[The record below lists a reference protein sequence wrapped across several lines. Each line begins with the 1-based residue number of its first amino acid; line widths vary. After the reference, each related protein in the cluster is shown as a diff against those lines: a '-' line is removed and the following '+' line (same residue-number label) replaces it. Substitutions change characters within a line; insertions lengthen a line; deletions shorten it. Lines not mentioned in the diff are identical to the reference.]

1 MGTSTARRAP
11 GTRVWRLAKVA
22 ATRYLS
28 PAEGQPVTAREL
40 VSRYITALKE
50 GTESEGG
57 ALAAFRLTRKVGQ
70 QLGGFCQ
77 HSRKEG
83 LPEALSAWGVRN
95 PPLQEPQALAH
106 GLATLWL
113 DGNGS
118 LEEAAVRPALVGSL
132 LELFRGVQDDP
143 GLAKTAAFRIVK
155 SFLAAALCH
164 RLVFDLGEPL
174 EAAAPGWRPLVAAL
188 AGIQQEIA
196 QAVDAAA
203 DAASSPA
210 NWQGLEGWLWV
221 TRVLEETMTYF
232 LCPQTA
238 P

>member
-1 MGTSTARRAP
+1 MGTSTARRTP
-11 GTRVWRLAKVA
+11 GIRVWRMAKVT

-28 PAEGQPVTAREL
+28 PAAGQPVTAREL

-70 QLGGFCQ
+70 QLGAFCQ

-83 LPEALSAWGVRN
+83 LPAALSAWGVSAA
-95 PPLQEPQALAH
+95 PLPESQALAH

-113 DGNGS
+113 DETGS
-118 LEEAAVRPALVGSL
+118 LEEAALRPALVGSL
-132 LELFRGVQDDP
+132 LEWFRTVKDDP
-143 GLAKTAAFRIVK
+143 GPAKTEAFRIVK

-174 EAAAPGWRPLVAAL
+174 EAVAPGWRPLAAAL
-188 AGIQQEIA
+188 AGIQQEIT

-203 DAASSPA
+203 EAASSPA
-210 NWQGLEGWLWV
+210 NWQGLEGWVWV
-221 TRVLEETMTYF
+221 TRVLEETMAYF
-232 LCPQTA
+232 LRP
-238 P
+238 